1 MINWLASKLSDD
13 EGTLGVIA
21 GVSTIFLGLATA
33 VFLIALA
40 AFLSQY
46 FQPSAVVAI
55 MALTVMAGAVTLIAA
70 AQVRHD
76 AIQAAKRLGH
86 GR

>member
-1 MINWLASKLSDD
+1 MINWLASKLSGDTD
-13 EGTLGVIA
+13 TLGIIA

-33 VFLIALA
+33 IFLVSTA

-55 MALTVMAGAVTLIAA
+55 MSLTVAAGAAALIAA

-76 AIQAAKRLGH
+76 AVQAAKRLGH